1 MLCMMLNTRARVI
14 FMGTPEFATPSLRA
28 LVEAAPRTGWQV
40 VAVFTQPDRP
50 AGRGRQMVSSP
61 VKQMAMTFGLPVLQ
75 PTSLRKD
82 PSAVEALR
90 LLAPDL
96 IVVAAYGL
104 ILPAS
109 VLEIPTFGCVNVHAS
124 LLPAYRGASPIAA
137 AILDGLTQTGVTIML
152 MDEGLDTGPALR
164 QAPQPICP
172 DDTTATLSERLAQQ
186 GAELLVE
193 TLIDWL
199 QGSVAPI
206 DQTLLPGEPSS
217 CQQIKKEDGLI
228 DWTKPAIYIER
239 MTRAYTPWPTAYTYW
254 KGEPFKI
261 LSATALEGKSSPG
274 RVERTPE
281 GPAVGTGEGRLLL
294 RTVQPAG
301 KRPMEAHSFLNGAPD
316 FIGATLPSG
325 LDTPS
330 D

>member
-1 MLCMMLNTRARVI
+1 MFVMMLNARARI
-14 FMGTPEFATPSLRA
+14 LFMGTPQFAIPSLRA

-40 VAVFTQPDRP
+40 VAVATQPDRP

-61 VKQMAMTFGLPVLQ
+61 VKQMATAFGLPVLE
-75 PTSLRKD
+75 PVSFRKD
-82 PSAVEALR
+82 PSAVEALHR
-90 LLAPDL
+90 LAPDL

-104 ILPAS
+104 ILPAG

-137 AILDGLTQTGVTIML
+137 AILDGLAQTGVTIML

-164 QAPQPICP
+164 QAVQPIHP

-193 TLIDWL
+193 TLVDWL
-199 QGSVAPI
+199 QGVAAPI
-206 DQTLLPGEPSS
+206 DQTLLPGEPST
-217 CQQIKKEDGLI
+217 CRQIQKEDGLI
-228 DWTKPAIYIER
+228 DWTKPAVYIER
-239 MTRAYTPWPTAYTYW
+239 MTRAYTPWPTAYTFW

-261 LSATALEGKSSPG
+261 LSAAILDGESSPG
-274 RVERTPE
+274 VVERTPE
-281 GPAVGTGEGRLLL
+281 GPAVGAGEGRLLL

-301 KRPMEAHSFLNGAPD
+301 KRPMDARSFLNGAPD
-316 FIGATLPSG
+316 FIGATLPS
-325 LDTPS
+325 
-330 D
+330 